1 MIIKDRKK
9 IQKYVL
15 IFVVAVILAIFY
27 LTFKSPQIWDKEEI
41 VLPPNF
47 IKAYSAASDLSLA
60 ISDFTSEAVNQL
72 NKINEADRSGDYI
85 RAFNLTVEQAKKH
98 EGLRIKSVELLTEL
112 QKMAASAEQITS
124 SNAQQLALQA
134 VSTQVSLVS
143 HLLIYNE
150 RWISLLN
157 HLREKFL
164 SANPF
169 IFNPKTEELIRQIND
184 GITSINGLNRK
195 YHSLMEELRRALNS
209 SFPQPAFSNRL
220 N

>member
-9 IQKYVL
+9 IQKYILV
-15 IFVVAVILAIFY
+15 FVVAVILAIFY
-27 LTFKSPQIWDKEEI
+27 LAFKSPQIWNKEKI
-41 VLPPNF
+41 VLPLDF
-47 IKAYSAASDLSLA
+47 IKAYSVASDLSLA
-60 ISDFTSEAVNQL
+60 ISNFTSEAASQL

-112 QKMAASAEQITS
+112 QKMAASAEQIPS
-124 SNAQQLALQA
+124 SNAQQLVLQA

-143 HLLIYNE
+143 YLLIYNE

-164 SANPF
+164 SANPL

-184 GITSINGLNRK
+184 GTIAINGLNRK
-195 YHSLMEELRRALNS
+195 YHSLMEELRRTLNF
-209 SFPQPAFSNRL
+209 SFSQTSFSNQL